1 MWRWQELGRW
11 HIWAYIW
18 APASLEQGQ
27 VRSKVVGWRTAAGC
41 SRTGKDGVGGLP
53 QIMQLINQRENPA
66 QPLVPAMTP
75 QGQDPVACA
84 TLVLC
89 QDHIPTTPSESPTA

>member
-1 MWRWQELGRW
+1 M
-11 HIWAYIW
+11 
-18 APASLEQGQ
+18 
-27 VRSKVVGWRTAAGC
+27 
-41 SRTGKDGVGGLP
+41 GGLP
-53 QIMQLINQRENPA
+53 QIMQLINQRENPV

-89 QDHIPTTPSESPTA
+89 QDHIPTTNHPLRELRVTSNPISLSSPPTENFSTRGPFSAMQRRALPGRRSIHFPVLSKR